1 MDKALLELIGISH
14 AVGKDSSLVQ
24 GGGGNTS
31 VKTADGKY
39 MYVKASGTALKDM
52 SQKQGWRRMRLDAV
66 LSIIKD
72 KPIANLQ
79 THAREIEVVN
89 RLLLACDDKIT
100 GEARPSVEA
109 HLHAFLDKCVIHLHP
124 STAGAFVNAKNGKI
138 ELENLFRK
146 IENRKL
152 KIENYLPP
160 LWVPYTD
167 PGFTLARR
175 IAKLVTDYQRQFG
188 KKPAIVFLEKHGL
201 LISAE
206 SPDTALRLVREVISR
221 CSSKLRQPKACPER
235 GRGAGKIKS
244 IGQEDINNIKLC
256 IRKAFFEA
264 TGERATI
271 SCFCDH
277 EIASFLAQPDAEKML
292 SAGVLTPDEL
302 VYANG
307 PAMWVD
313 PRQRTDGRRQKNLTS
328 DFRLLTSDIASRL
341 TSQIKKNEK
350 PSVAFLV
357 KDVGLFVAGK
367 KKIAQTVRDIV
378 AYSAFIRCNAKQMG
392 GICSLNKRQRDFIN
406 RWESEAFRKKLISGQ
421 SEGELK
427 DRIAVVTGA
436 GSGLGRSIAIG
447 LAKAGAM
454 VALLDID
461 TKAAEQTAA
470 RLRREFLNSKIEIL
484 KSSIMVVQCD
494 VTSET
499 SVRKAFSAVLDNWGG
514 LDILVNAAG
523 VAPAYELVDMPV
535 DKWRFAL
542 EVNLT
547 GYFLCAREAARIMIA
562 QAMGGNI
569 INLSSKSGL
578 EASKNNTAYNA
589 TKAGEIHMARG
600 WALELGEYGIRVNSI
615 TPGNVFEGSKIWNP
629 LYIKTCAKKYGI
641 KPEEVIPFYV
651 SKTALRREIKGQDVA
666 DSVVFLCSDRA
677 RTITGQVLV
686 PDSGQVMVR

>member
-1 MDKALLELIGISH
+1 MDKALLELIRISH
-14 AVGKDSSLVQ
+14 AVGTDSSLVQ

-52 SQKQGWRRMRLDAV
+52 NEQQGWRRMRLDAV

-72 KPIANLQ
+72 KSIANLQ
-79 THAREIEVVN
+79 TDTREAEVVD
-89 RLLLACDDKIT
+89 RLLLACDDDVTDI
-100 GEARPSVEA
+100 ARPSVEA

-124 STAGAFVNAKNGKI
+124 STAGAFVNARNGKI

-167 PGFTLARR
+167 PGFTLAKK
-175 IAKLVTDYQRQFG
+175 IARLVDDYQRQFG
-188 KKPAIVFLEKHGL
+188 KKPAILFLEKHGL

-206 SPDTALRLVREVISR
+206 SADASLRLVRRVINR
-221 CSSKLRQPKACPER
+221 CNSKLRLPK
-235 GRGAGKIKS
+235 AGKIKPVS
-244 IGQEDINNIKLC
+244 QEKINDIKLC

-271 SCFCDH
+271 SYFCDDQ
-277 EIASFLAQPDAEKML
+277 IAAFLAQRDAEKML

-307 PAMWVD
+307 PATWVD
-313 PRQRTDGRRQKNLTS
+313 KCQPQK
-328 DFRLLTSDIASRL
+328 IADRL
-341 TSQIKKNEK
+341 TAQINKAEK

-357 KDVGLFVAGK
+357 KGVGLFVAGK

-378 AYSAFIRCNAKQMG
+378 AYSAFIRCNAKRMG
-392 GICSLNKRQRDFIN
+392 GICNLNKRQRDFIN
-406 RWESEAFRKKLISGQ
+406 RWESEAFRKKLISGR

-461 TKAAEQTAA
+461 QKAVEQTASHIQ
-470 RLRREFLNSKIEIL
+470 NSPT
-484 KSSIMVVQCD
+484 MVVACD

-499 SVRKAFSAVLDNWGG
+499 SVNQAFGAVLDNWGG

-535 DKWRFAL
+535 DKWRLAL

-547 GYFLCAREAARIMIA
+547 GYFLCAREAARIMIR
-562 QAMGGNI
+562 QGMGGNI

-578 EASKNNTAYNA
+578 EASKSNTAYNA
-589 TKAGEIHMARG
+589 TKAGEIHIARG

-615 TPGNVFEGSKIWNP
+615 APGNVFEGSKIWNP
-629 LYIKTCAKKYGI
+629 QYIKTCAKKYGI

-666 DSVVFLCSDRA
+666 DAVVFLCSDRA

>member
-1 MDKALLELIGISH
+1 MDKALLELIRISH
-14 AVGKDSSLVQ
+14 AVGTDSLLVQ

-52 SQKQGWRRMRLDAV
+52 NEQQGWRRMRLDAV

-72 KPIANLQ
+72 KSIANLQ
-79 THAREIEVVN
+79 TDTREAEVVD
-89 RLLLACDDKIT
+89 RLLLACDDDVTDI
-100 GEARPSVEA
+100 ARPSVEA

-124 STAGAFVNAKNGKI
+124 STAGAFVNARNGKI

-167 PGFTLARR
+167 PGFTLAKK
-175 IAKLVTDYQRQFG
+175 IARLVDDYQRQFG
-188 KKPAIVFLEKHGL
+188 KKPAILFLEKHGL

-206 SPDTALRLVREVISR
+206 SADASLRLVRRVINR
-221 CSSKLRQPKACPER
+221 CNSKLRLPK
-235 GRGAGKIKS
+235 AGKIKPVS
-244 IGQEDINNIKLC
+244 QEKINDIKLC

-271 SCFCDH
+271 SYFCDDQ
-277 EIASFLAQPDAEKML
+277 IAAFLAQRDAEKML

-307 PAMWVD
+307 PATWVD
-313 PRQRTDGRRQKNLTS
+313 KCQPQK
-328 DFRLLTSDIASRL
+328 IADRL
-341 TSQIKKNEK
+341 TAQINKAEK

-357 KDVGLFVAGK
+357 KGVGLFVAGK

-378 AYSAFIRCNAKQMG
+378 AYSAFIRCNAKRMG
-392 GICSLNKRQRDFIN
+392 GICNLNKRQRDFIN
-406 RWESEAFRKKLISGQ
+406 RWESEAFRKKLISGR

-461 TKAAEQTAA
+461 QKAVEQTASHIQ
-470 RLRREFLNSKIEIL
+470 NSPT
-484 KSSIMVVQCD
+484 MVVACD

-499 SVRKAFSAVLDNWGG
+499 SVNQAFGAVLDNWGG

-535 DKWRFAL
+535 DKWRLAL

-547 GYFLCAREAARIMIA
+547 GYFLCAREAARIMIR
-562 QAMGGNI
+562 QGMGGNI

-578 EASKNNTAYNA
+578 EASKSNTAYNA
-589 TKAGEIHMARG
+589 TKAGEIHIARG

-615 TPGNVFEGSKIWNP
+615 APGNVFEGSKIWNP
-629 LYIKTCAKKYGI
+629 QYIKTCAKKYGI

-666 DSVVFLCSDRA
+666 DAVVFLCSDRA